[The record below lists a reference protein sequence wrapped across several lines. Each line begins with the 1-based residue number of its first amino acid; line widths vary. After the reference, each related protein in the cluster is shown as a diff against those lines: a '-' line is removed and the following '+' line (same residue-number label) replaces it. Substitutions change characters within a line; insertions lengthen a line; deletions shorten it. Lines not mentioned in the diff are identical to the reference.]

1 MRQYAITEVVTFI
14 LLLINIKDAN
24 ISRLCNSL
32 GITDSNSFIPGLLS
46 MKIFVPVE
54 VSTWSISKTET
65 KPKAI
70 PKKVKKLFCEILY
83 VLRTIINAEKATIAV
98 KSSDMV

>member
-1 MRQYAITEVVTFI
+1 MRQYAITEVVTLI

-24 ISRLCNSL
+24 INTLCSSL
-32 GITDSNSFIPGLLS
+32 GTTDNSEFTPALLS
-46 MKIFVPVE
+46 MEIFVPVD